1 MITPQQGTQ
10 FFAEPDPIHG
20 IVFGGIFI
28 ALVIIAVIGTRISA
42 NSTRSGSGGS
52 TVRFSRFGFRRAA
65 RKTGLTRFHT
75 RVLERIAREQGIA
88 EPKRLLT
95 SRNQLDRAIRRALR
109 TIDSTNLTETEKQ
122 QRRFHLLDLRREL
135 DRIRPEKAEGVEN
148 TSQLRS
154 GTTLTLITET
164 KAQYQCR
171 LTANAESMLV
181 LEAPQTP
188 GGETILWDKKTPLKV
203 TFRGADGTLFGFR
216 SHVLGYRK
224 QRASHQLFIAHSD
237 TVRSV
242 QKRKSPRREFRRPA
256 YFYPIRV
263 VQSGSGRNAKREA
276 VVDDSRRALGTL
288 EDISAGGCALRVRGS
303 PKTGSLIKISFEME
317 RGTPVAVYGK
327 VRGTDSGYRGNLVH
341 IMFTRVSRANMADI
355 LEYVYG
361 YVDHE

>member
-1 MITPQQGTQ
+1 MIVLQQGTQ

-28 ALVIIAVIGTRISA
+28 GLLIIAVIGTRISA
-42 NSTRSGSGGS
+42 NAQRSGSGDS
-52 TVRFSRFGFRRAA
+52 PRFSRFALRRAA
-65 RKTGLTRFHT
+65 RKTGLDRFQTRL
-75 RVLERIAREQGIA
+75 LEQLAREQGIA
-88 EPKRLLT
+88 EPKKLLT
-95 SRNQLDRAIRRALR
+95 SRNQLDRAIRRGLR
-109 TIDSTNLTETEKQ
+109 AIDSANVTETEQQ
-122 QRRFHLLDLRREL
+122 QRRFHLLNLRREL
-135 DRIRPEKAEGVEN
+135 DSVRADKGESVDN
-148 TSQLRS
+148 TAQLRS
-154 GTTLTLITET
+154 GNTFTLITET

-188 GGETILWDKKTPLKV
+188 GGETIVWDKRTPLKV

-216 SHVLGYRK
+216 SYVLGYRK

-242 QKRKSPRREFRRPA
+242 QKRKSPRREFRRPT

-263 VQSGSGRNAKREA
+263 VQSGSGKNAKREA
-276 VVDDSRRALGTL
+276 VVDDSRRDLGTI
-288 EDISAGGCALRVRGS
+288 EDISAGGCAMRVRGAL
-303 PKTGSLIKISFEME
+303 KAGSLIKLSFEMK

-327 VRGTDSGYRGNLVH
+327 VRGTDAGYRGNLMH
-341 IMFTRVSRANMADI
+341 IMFTRVSRANMAAI

-361 YVDHE
+361 YIDQE